1 GEPTPPPP
9 SPPGDGGP
17 WRSDQLPPHP
27 MAAASAA
34 DLEQPSTIRTAVRLM
49 WVGAA
54 LSLLGAL
61 TIFFVTDQIRDEVR
75 TSEPSLTSS
84 EVDSAVAVLVTFT
97 VISGLVT
104 VGLWL
109 WMAIANGKGKNWA
122 RVVATV
128 LGALNVLFTLASLG
142 LDTANG
148 PGLAFSFASV
158 AL

>member
-1 GEPTPPPP
+1 
-9 SPPGDGGP
+9 
-17 WRSDQLPPHP
+17 

-158 AL
+158 ALAVVVLVLLYRPESSRFYEARTRAGW